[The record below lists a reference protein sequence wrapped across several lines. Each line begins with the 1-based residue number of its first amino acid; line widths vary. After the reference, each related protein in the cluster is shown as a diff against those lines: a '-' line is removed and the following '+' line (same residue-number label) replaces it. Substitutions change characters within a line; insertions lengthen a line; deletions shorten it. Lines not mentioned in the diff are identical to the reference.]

1 MKKSNAAIAGI
12 AILSAAAALTL
23 TFAFT
28 RSNRKTPEFVFSE
41 PSSLISAV
49 ESDVSEDSSHG
60 EPLPAETVGAPI
72 PTEETREELPSIIT
86 SNNPKLR
93 CEMTFDG
100 FDIIIRGVCEDKYI
114 LSACLYSDGEEE
126 AAVYDGDNYS
136 IVLKDK
142 HVGVGY
148 DSVYIYTDDNVM
160 SYRVRA
166 SADGFE
172 PIDTAD
178 IAENNLHLAENP
190 IALPSEGV
198 LQYITP
204 DGDLEKAREV
214 MEQVEEISDK
224 ICEGITD
231 DYDKAFAIS
240 KWIAENIYYDFDAS
254 HSSVTT
260 ETLSLSHVIEVH
272 RTVCGGYSNLFAA
285 LCAVQ
290 GIEVRCLRG
299 DAIND
304 NLSSYAETDEDNLHE
319 WNYAVINGKGVWVDA
334 CWGTYNYYMDGKY
347 EYRGTSPKYFDI
359 TNDVMSY
366 DHRARVCETR
376 NYIIN

>member
-1 MKKSNAAIAGI
+1 MKKSNAAIAGTI
-12 AILSAAAALTL
+12 ILFAAALTL
-23 TFAFT
+23 IFAFT
-28 RSNRKTPEFVFSE
+28 RSNRKTPDFVFSE
-41 PSSLISAV
+41 PSSLISAAG
-49 ESDVSEDSSHG
+49 SDSSEDSPRD
-60 EPLPAETVGAPI
+60 EPLPAETLGYTVGA
-72 PTEETREELPSIIT
+72 EETREELPTIIT

-93 CEMTFDG
+93 SEITFDG
-100 FDIIIRGVCEDKYI
+100 FDIIIRGVCEDKYVV
-114 LSACLYSDGEEE
+114 SACLFSDGEEE
-126 AAVYDGDNYS
+126 AAVYDGDNYCM
-136 IVLKDK
+136 VLKDK
-142 HVGVGY
+142 HVVGY
-148 DSVYIYTDDNVM
+148 DSVYIYTADNVM

-166 SADGFE
+166 SADGFQ

-178 IAENNLHLAENP
+178 VAENNLHLAENP
-190 IALPSEGV
+190 VVLPSEGV
-198 LQYITP
+198 LQYITS

-214 MEQVEEISDK
+214 MKQVEEISDK
-224 ICEGITD
+224 ICAGMTD
-231 DYDKAFAIS
+231 DYDKALAIS

-299 DAIND
+299 EAIND
-304 NLSSYAETDEDNLHE
+304 NLSSYAETDEGNLHE
-319 WNYAVINGKGVWVDA
+319 WNYAVINGRGVWVDA

-359 TNDVMSY
+359 TNDVLSY

-376 NYIIN
+376 NYLI

>member
-1 MKKSNAAIAGI
+1 MKKSNAAIAGTI
-12 AILSAAAALTL
+12 ILFAAALTL
-23 TFAFT
+23 IFAFT
-28 RSNRKTPEFVFSE
+28 QSNRKTPDFVFSE
-41 PSSLISAV
+41 PSSLISAAG
-49 ESDVSEDSSHG
+49 SDGSEEGLRED
-60 EPLPAETVGAPI
+60 PLPAETAEETAVA
-72 PTEETREELPSIIT
+72 EETREGLPSIIT

-93 CEMTFDG
+93 SEITFDG
-100 FDIIIRGVCEDKYI
+100 FDIIIRGECEDKYI
-114 LSACLYSDGEEE
+114 ISACLYSDGEEE
-126 AAVYDGDNYS
+126 AAVYDGDNYG

-148 DSVYIYTDDNVM
+148 DSVYIYTDDEVM

-166 SADGFE
+166 AADGFE

-178 IAENNLHLAENP
+178 IAENNLYLAENP
-190 IALPSEGV
+190 VALPSEGV

-204 DGDLEKAREV
+204 DGDAEKAREV

-224 ICEGITD
+224 ICEGMTD
-231 DYDKAFAIS
+231 DYDKAFAIF
-240 KWIAENIYYDFDAS
+240 KWIAENIYYDYDAS

-260 ETLSLSHVIEVH
+260 ETLSLSHVLEVH
-272 RTVCGGYSNLFAA
+272 RTVCGGFSNLFAA

-304 NLSSYAETDEDNLHE
+304 NLSSYAETDEGNMHE
-319 WNYAVINGKGVWVDA
+319 WNYAVINGRGAWVDS

-347 EYRGTSPKYFDI
+347 KYRGTSPKYFDI
-359 TNDVMSY
+359 TNDVLSY
-366 DHRARVCETR
+366 DHRAKVCETR
-376 NYIIN
+376 NYFFN